1 MNEGELSEAAVMATE
16 YARRLRYDA
25 SSGKPLV
32 IQEPFNSLSIEL
44 AFRDGAAYAFEM
56 RDREA
61 LEIIHIKAQQELDR
75 MRTVHE

>member
-1 MNEGELSEAAVMATE
+1 MNEGEMSDVATMATE

-32 IQEPFNSLSIEL
+32 VQEPFNSLSIER
-44 AFRDGAAYAFEM
+44 AFREGAAYAFDV
-56 RDREA
+56 RDKEA
-61 LEIIHIKAQQELDR
+61 LELIHIKAQQELQR